1 MKGDR
6 KLMQVR
12 TLLLFSLIFFFQ
24 HSALAQTSDGI
35 TTSKDAVYG
44 EPGIDILY
52 SHTAGASLFA
62 HSQGAGLNIRY
73 GKYRTAKSSM
83 SFAFDLFYTKHL
95 QEELTSNPGY
105 SEALPYTFGKAN
117 SMFSMRFVAEKRR
130 EITPKLRYGAVQVG
144 FLHRYG
150 INLGFLKPVYLNIGY
165 PDLPYEYVLTERYD
179 PENHFYHDIY
189 GRAPWVNGLDDVKL
203 VPGLHGGCGLTFEY
217 GNERGLTRSFE
228 IGAFLDVYLQEMEIM
243 SNLFVDPNRFFLGLY
258 IKIEMGSNWTDAR

>member
-1 MKGDR
+1 
-6 KLMQVR
+6 MQVR

-24 HSALAQTSDGI
+24 HSSIAQTADGI

-62 HSQGAGLNIRY
+62 HSQGAGINFRF

-117 SMFSMRFVAEKRR
+117 SMFSMRFVAESRR

-144 FLHRYG
+144 FLYRYG
-150 INLGFLKPVYLNIGY
+150 INLGF
-165 PDLPYEYVLTERYD
+165 
-179 PENHFYHDIY
+179 
-189 GRAPWVNGLDDVKL
+189 
-203 VPGLHGGCGLTFEY
+203 
-217 GNERGLTRSFE
+217 
-228 IGAFLDVYLQEMEIM
+228 
-243 SNLFVDPNRFFLGLY
+243 
-258 IKIEMGSNWTDAR
+258 